1 MAFRQ
6 TFEAAAGAVRGAVTG
21 AQPTTVL
28 VHYTVPAGVL
38 VNDITEACAIPH
50 GCYVTDATVFQDA
63 VGAGCTLDVGVLS
76 GKYGKADDTR
86 TMGNEI
92 FAALAV
98 ATAGASAKPTK
109 NLMAISPAESAVGV
123 GIKFLGAAPAAG
135 KKITLALTCVS
146 K

>member
-21 AQPTTVL
+21 AQPTVVL

-63 VGAGCTLDVGVLS
+63 VGAGCTLDVGILS
-76 GKYGKADDTR
+76 GQYGKATGTR

-98 ATAGASAKPTK
+98 ATAGASATPTSADPWPGK
-109 NLMAISPAESAVGV
+109 SPDRG
-123 GIKFLGAAPAAG
+123 
-135 KKITLALTCVS
+135 
-146 K
+146 

>member
-6 TFEAAAGAVRGAVTG
+6 TYEAAAGAVRGAVTG
-21 AQPTTVL
+21 AQPTVVL
-28 VHYTVPAGVL
+28 VNYTIPAGVV

-50 GCYVTDATVFQDA
+50 GCYVTDATVFQDGL
-63 VGAGCTLDVGVLS
+63 GAGCTVDVGVLT
-76 GKYGKADDTR
+76 GVYGKNDAAR

-92 FAALAV
+92 HAALAV

-109 NLMAISPAESAVGV
+109 NLMAIAPAESAQGV
-123 GIKFLGAAPAAG
+123 GIKFLGANPTAG
-135 KKITLALTCVS
+135 KKLTLALTCVS

>member
-6 TFEAAAGAVRGAVTG
+6 TFEAAAGAVRGAITG
-21 AQPTTVL
+21 AQPTVVL
-28 VHYTVPAGVL
+28 IHYTVPTGVV
-38 VNDITEACAIPH
+38 VNDITEMGALPH
-50 GCYVTDATVFQDA
+50 GCYVTDAKVYQDG
-63 VGAGCTLDVGVLS
+63 VGASCTLDVGLVS
-76 GKYGKADDTR
+76 GVYGKLDQAR

-98 ATAGASAKPTK
+98 ATAGTSASPTK
-109 NLMAISPAESAVGV
+109 NLMAIDPAESAQGV
-123 GIKFLGAAPAAG
+123 GIKFLGANPTAG

>member
-50 GCYVTDATVFQDA
+50 GCYVIDATVFQDG
-63 VGAGCTLDVGVLS
+63 VGAGCTLDVGILS

-98 ATAGASAKPTK
+98 ATAGASARGTAPQHG
-109 NLMAISPAESAVGV
+109 SPGRVRHRRA
-123 GIKFLGAAPAAG
+123 GAQAQAPSRG
-135 KKITLALTCVS
+135 RH
-146 K
+146 